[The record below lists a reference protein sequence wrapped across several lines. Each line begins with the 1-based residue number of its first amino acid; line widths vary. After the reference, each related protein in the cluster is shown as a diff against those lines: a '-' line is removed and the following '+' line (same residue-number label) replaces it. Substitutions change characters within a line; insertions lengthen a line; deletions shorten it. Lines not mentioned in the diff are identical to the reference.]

1 MNLLSITRDK
11 KVTNISSMH
20 SPMDEDVR
28 FTFHLRYSLSQLVNL
43 RSPQGIYEPIHVAN
57 KHMVY
62 GLYCSTPKP

>member
-28 FTFHLRYSLSQLVNL
+28 FTFILDTALVSSSLSTLGVLKAYMNL
-43 RSPQGIYEPIHVAN
+43 F
-57 KHMVY
+57 M
-62 GLYCSTPKP
+62 